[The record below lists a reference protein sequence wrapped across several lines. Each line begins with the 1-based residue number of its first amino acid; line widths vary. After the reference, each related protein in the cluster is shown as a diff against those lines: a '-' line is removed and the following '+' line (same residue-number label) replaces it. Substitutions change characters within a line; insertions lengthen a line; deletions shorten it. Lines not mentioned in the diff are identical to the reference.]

1 MIMVNQVDH
10 EHKAHGGLRFH
21 LLQETAEAWPSL
33 GFYQRFEQAVALV
46 LTFLISGLIV
56 VATAQLILAE
66 VQDYVLNPFTPV
78 SFTGFQS
85 IFGMIMTVLIA
96 LEFNHAIISI
106 LHRKDSIVQ
115 LRTVILIALLAMARK
130 FIIIDFTGTEP
141 LAVFGLASAL
151 LALGL
156 VYWLVRDQDHREAAH
171 ETNSTTTN

>member
-1 MIMVNQVDH
+1 MANQVDH

-85 IFGMIMTVLIA
+85 IFGMIMTVLVA
-96 LEFNHAIISI
+96 LELRDNKHPAPQRQHCSAEDRDSYSFARYGTEIHHHR
-106 LHRKDSIVQ
+106 LHRHRAARG
-115 LRTVILIALLAMARK
+115 LRARLCFVGARVGLLVGARSGPPRGR
-130 FIIIDFTGTEP
+130 T
-141 LAVFGLASAL
+141 
-151 LALGL
+151 
-156 VYWLVRDQDHREAAH
+156 
-171 ETNSTTTN
+171 